1 MKNLMKEVAFQAKSR
16 TVRRHVGSVYQELRR
31 SERLPLP
38 RLLELQRQR
47 AQGIARFAAEH
58 TEFYP
63 EWFAQN
69 GVQLDALGATEAW
82 QSLPILDRRI
92 FKEHAQEFYSDE
104 ATPST
109 QRKALTGGS
118 TGEPLRVAHDTR
130 FPASALSWRMYSWWG
145 VNPWDNL
152 ARIARW
158 GLGRKETVKNAVS
171 WWPTRQDYLDAPLI
185 NEASKTTF
193 VETLQKARP
202 VLLEGY
208 VGAMLEFADYV
219 ERHGVELD
227 SLKAIAT
234 TAAPL
239 TAGGRARIAEVLHA
253 PVYDEYR
260 SSEVGWMAGECSRHE
275 GLHVF
280 ADTRLIEVVDAGG
293 QPCAPGETG
302 DILLT
307 DLTNRVFPLIRY
319 RNGDRGALLPG
330 PCSCGLTLPLMAPVE
345 GRTTDVLRMPSGAA
359 LNYRLMGMFSE
370 HPDAVRLFRLHQ
382 RADYSLLLTVV
393 RGPARDAETQIEAV
407 AEQLRERISHEVP
420 LTVEYADSL
429 PYTGGKVKYVSS
441 DVPVPLAV

>member
-1 MKNLMKEVAFQAKSR
+1 MKDSIKEVAFQAKCR
-16 TVRRHVGSVYQELRR
+16 TVRRHAGFVYQELRR

-38 RLLELQRQR
+38 RLLELQRER
-47 AQGIARFAAEH
+47 AQGIAQFAAEH

-63 EWFAQN
+63 EWFARC

-92 FKEHAQEFYSDE
+92 VKEDAQEFYSDE
-104 ATPST
+104 ATANT

-118 TGEPLRVAHDTR
+118 TGEPLRMAHDTR
-130 FPASALSWRMYSWWG
+130 FPALALSWRMYSWWG

-152 ARIARW
+152 ARIGRW
-158 GLGRKETVKNAVS
+158 GFGRKETVKNAVS
-171 WWPTRQDYLDAPLI
+171 WWPTRQVYLDASLI
-185 NEASKTTF
+185 NEASMTKF
-193 VETLQKARP
+193 VAEVQEAKP

-208 VGAMLEFADYV
+208 VGAMLEFADHV
-219 ERHGVELD
+219 ERQGVELD

-239 TAGGRARIAEVLHA
+239 TASSRARLAEVLHV

-260 SSEVGWMAGECSRHE
+260 SSEGGWMAGECSHHE

-280 ADTRLIEVVDAGG
+280 ADTRLIEVVDPDG
-293 QPCAPGETG
+293 QPCALGETG
-302 DILLT
+302 DIVLT

-319 RNGDRGALLPG
+319 RNGDRGTLLPE

-345 GRTTDVLRMPSGAA
+345 GRTTDVLRMPSGAV
-359 LNYRLMGMFSE
+359 LNHRLMGMFSE

-382 RADYSLLLTVV
+382 RADYSILVTVV
-393 RGPARDAETQIEAV
+393 RGPASDAETQIEAV
-407 AEQLRERISHEVP
+407 VEQLGERIGHEVP
-420 LTVEYADSL
+420 VTVEYADSL
-429 PYTGGKVKYVSS
+429 PYNGGKIKYVSS
-441 DVPVPLAV
+441 DVPVPQSI